1 MLFAAHGH
9 GREAAAGAGAGAA
22 AAAAAPSAPPPA
34 RGGVS
39 RADGYVPMARGTLT
53 AAPAASASSSAAAAA
68 AAPLGGAATVSA
80 HVSWADSQD
89 SGGGAGY
96 GLAGRAELPLPEPLA
111 PEHAALARPL
121 VQVFGEG
128 LTLSLPLPLPLTLTL
143 TLSLGLRRGPHA
155 ALPLASAQL
164 APGGARAAVRPA
176 GLARPPRAA
185 QRRAAG
191 DIDHLSVG

>member
-9 GREAAAGAGAGAA
+9 GREAAA
-22 AAAAAPSAPPPA
+22 AAAPSAPPPA
-34 RGGVS
+34 QGGVS

-53 AAPAASASSSAAAAA
+53 AAPAASASSSSAAAAA

-128 LTLSLPLPLPLTLTL
+128 
-143 TLSLGLRRGPHA
+143 
-155 ALPLASAQL
+155 
-164 APGGARAAVRPA
+164 
-176 GLARPPRAA
+176 
-185 QRRAAG
+185 
-191 DIDHLSVG
+191 

>member
-9 GREAAAGAGAGAA
+9 GREAGAA
-22 AAAAAPSAPPPA
+22 AAPTAPPPA
-34 RGGVS
+34 QGGLS

-80 HVSWADSQD
+80 HVSWADS
-89 SGGGAGY
+89 GGGAGY

-128 LTLSLPLPLPLTLTL
+128 
-143 TLSLGLRRGPHA
+143 
-155 ALPLASAQL
+155 
-164 APGGARAAVRPA
+164 
-176 GLARPPRAA
+176 
-185 QRRAAG
+185 
-191 DIDHLSVG
+191 